1 MLLASYLLIDGKALL
16 FGLKNIVVE
25 QRVYLGMH
33 PYKYMGR
40 YGGKEGK
47 NDDKVRIIFDEILK
61 TISLLDKM
69 N

>member
-1 MLLASYLLIDGKALL
+1 
-16 FGLKNIVVE
+16 
-25 QRVYLGMH
+25 MH

-40 YGGKEGK
+40 YGGKERK

-69 N
+69 T